1 MFHLKIRTLFA
12 RYSKPLLFS
21 TTWRKTRSAKVANL
35 ASESPPFTKK
45 NMLLRIIPVSI
56 PVNGSVIG
64 MGPPIEKSHVKKGH
78 LFGRGSYNSMGT
90 ITITIVIKHW
100 TIHREPILQVHPS
113 IISGLPFLAVQ
124 LLGRKWSVD
133 GWDSRPS
140 IEFSGN
146 FRRITT
152 RELKMLQQA
161 CLKSWWFR
169 NLVKNHRL
177 DGAKSL
183 ENHGR

>member
-1 MFHLKIRTLFA
+1 MDLA
-12 RYSKPLLFS
+12 RNTCSICVYRVSCFTSK
-21 TTWRKTRSAKVANL
+21 
-35 ASESPPFTKK
+35 SERCLQDTVSPYYLVQLGEKLGLPRWPIWHQRVHPSQKK
-45 NMLLRIIPVSI
+45 NMLLMIIPVSI

-146 FRRITT
+146 FRRITS
-152 RELKMLQQA
+152 RELK
-161 CLKSWWFR
+161 
-169 NLVKNHRL
+169 V
-177 DGAKSL
+177 
-183 ENHGR
+183 